1 MLHFEKMEALVTL
14 FKILS
19 AIIAAIAFFGSV
31 IILSV
36 KKANI
41 VEAEVHA
48 KDGSTKIKKKDV
60 LYNKCI
66 KISVIAGIVSLICF
80 SVPCVPAAF
89 ISARDCYNYYQ
100 EEDRLSELQ
109 YYIDMA
115 DGRAYDNTWLRYTQ
129 EARNL
134 SDAIERSLSGWRSWY
149 LTHYFDN
156 EYIKILLLP
165 VILNLLFV
173 LYMYPTKTARIKNH
187 DQTTAIT
194 WLNAIFGITVI
205 GWVAMLIW
213 ANSPGN
219 YNDDQNK
226 KMNLNQLEKLKS
238 LLDSGVITQEEFE
251 EKRKDLIKNI

>member
-1 MLHFEKMEALVTL
+1 MKALFIL
-14 FKILS
+14 FTSLS

-41 VEAEVHA
+41 VEAEVKA

-66 KISVIAGIVSLICF
+66 KISVIAAVISLIAISF
-80 SVPCVPAAF
+80 AF
-89 ISARDCYNYYQ
+89 IVEASMRANNSYDHYH
-100 EEDRLSELQ
+100 
-109 YYIDMA
+109 
-115 DGRAYDNTWLRYTQ
+115 GRAEYSRSQ
-129 EARNL
+129 IESF
-134 SDAIERSLSGWRSWY
+134 SDVDMERSLGDWREY
-149 LTHYFDN
+149 YIHNQFD
-156 EYIKILLLP
+156 YYGYKVMALLI
-165 VILNLLFV
+165 VILNLFFW

-187 DQTTAIT
+187 DQTTAIA

-226 KMNLNQLEKLKS
+226 KMNLNQLENQLEKLKS